1 MMTLTQLEYVL
12 AVDRYRHFGRA
23 AKACF
28 VTQPTLSMQLHK
40 LEEDLGIVLFDRS
53 KKPILP
59 TPSGKAVIEQA
70 RSVITEMKK
79 LEMLTKPTGL
89 EVSGEYKLAVIPTLS
104 PYVIPLFLEN
114 FSKKCPKVKFQIEEL
129 QTQQILQALE
139 QDDIDAGLLVTPLG
153 VDHLDEQVLFY
164 EPFDLYLNPK
174 HELAKKTKITE
185 EDLDGSDLWLL
196 NEGHCFR
203 SQMIRICSLGKK
215 NSVLKN
221 VQFESGNLETLKRL
235 VEMNGGYTL
244 LPRLATY
251 KLPATSRALVRQIAA
266 PVPSR
271 EVSLVVRRL
280 NLKKPVLDALKAE
293 ILSAV
298 PAELSREKTKKME
311 VVKIKV

>member
-1 MMTLTQLEYVL
+1 MMSLTQLEYVL
-12 AVDRYRHFGRA
+12 AVDRYRHFGKA

-79 LEMLTKPTGL
+79 LEMLTKPTSL
-89 EVSGEYKLAVIPTLS
+89 EVMGDFKLAVIPTMS
-104 PYVIPLFLEN
+104 PYVIPLFLEK
-114 FSKKCPKVKFQIEEL
+114 FSKKYPKVQLKIEEL
-129 QTQQILQALE
+129 QTSQILQALE
-139 QDDIDAGLLVTPLG
+139 QDEIDAGLLVTPLG
-153 VDHLDEQVLFY
+153 VEHLDEQVLFY
-164 EPFDLYLNPK
+164 EPFDLYIHPS
-174 HELAKKTKITE
+174 HALAKKSKITE

-221 VQFESGNLETLKRL
+221 VEFESGNLETLKRL
-235 VEMNGGYTL
+235 VELNGGYTL
-244 LPRLATY
+244 LPRLATF
-251 KLPATSRALVRQIAA
+251 KLPASSRALVRPISA
-266 PVPSR
+266 PVPAR

-280 NLKKPVLDALKAE
+280 HLKKPILNALRSE
-293 ILSAV
+293 ILAAV
-298 PAELSREKTKKME
+298 PADLSREKSKKIE
-311 VVKIKV
+311 VVKI